1 MRKRI
6 FEIIE
11 VSKDGD
17 RVSLAYDIMM
27 MVSIILTLLPL
38 TFKVA
43 PGFFAYTDIITSL
56 LFILDYVL
64 RLATA
69 DYKMGKHSV
78 SSFIRYPFTVWAIID
93 LISILPSLM
102 ILHSGFKILRLFRL
116 FRTMRVFR
124 VFKAFRYSKSISIIS
139 RVIQESKSALIAVCT
154 LAIGYIFVC
163 ALVVFNVEGSSFDS
177 FFDALYWATIS
188 LATVG
193 YGDIYP
199 VTTAGRVITMI
210 SSFFGIAIIALPSG
224 IITAGYMNA
233 LNEEKDEDV
242 E

>member
-1 MRKRI
+1 M
-6 FEIIE
+6 
-11 VSKDGD
+11 V
-17 RVSLAYDIMM
+17 YDITML
-27 MVSIILTLLPL
+27 VSIVLSLLPL
-38 TFKVA
+38 TFKIA
-43 PGFFAYTDIITSL
+43 PGFFVYTDIITSV

-69 DYKMGKHSV
+69 DYKMGKRSV
-78 SSFIRYPFTVWAIID
+78 WSFIRYPFTIWAIID

-102 ILHSGFKILRLFRL
+102 IIQSGFKILRLFRM
-116 FRTMRVFR
+116 FRTMRVLR

-139 RVIQESKSALIAVCT
+139 RVIRESKSALMAVCT

-163 ALVVFNVEGSSFDS
+163 ALVIFNVEGSSFKT

>member
-1 MRKRI
+1 
-6 FEIIE
+6 
-11 VSKDGD
+11 
-17 RVSLAYDIMM
+17 
-27 MVSIILTLLPL
+27 
-38 TFKVA
+38 
-43 PGFFAYTDIITSL
+43 
-56 LFILDYVL
+56 
-64 RLATA
+64 
-69 DYKMGKHSV
+69 
-78 SSFIRYPFTVWAIID
+78 
-93 LISILPSLM
+93 
-102 ILHSGFKILRLFRL
+102 
-116 FRTMRVFR
+116 MRVFR

-139 RVIQESKSALIAVCT
+139 RVIRESKSALIAVCT

>member
-6 FEIIE
+6 YEIIE

-17 RVSLAYDIMM
+17 KVSMAYDITML
-27 MVSIILTLLPL
+27 VSIVLSLLPL
-38 TFKVA
+38 TFKIA
-43 PGFFAYTDIITSL
+43 PGFFVYTDIITSV

-69 DYKMGKHSV
+69 DYKMGKRSV
-78 SSFIRYPFTVWAIID
+78 WSFIRYPFTIWAIID

-102 ILHSGFKILRLFRL
+102 IIQSGFKILRLFRM
-116 FRTMRVFR
+116 FRTMRVLR

-139 RVIQESKSALIAVCT
+139 RVIRESKSALMAVCT

-163 ALVVFNVEGSSFDS
+163 ALVIFNVEGSSFRT

>member
-6 FEIIE
+6 YEIIE

-17 RVSLAYDIMM
+17 KVSLVYDVTML
-27 MVSIILTLLPL
+27 VSIVLSLLPL
-38 TFKVA
+38 TFKIA
-43 PGFFAYTDIITSL
+43 PGFFVYTDIITSV

-69 DYKMGKHSV
+69 DYKIGKHSLI
-78 SSFIRYPFTVWAIID
+78 SFIRYPFTAWAIID

-102 ILHSGFKILRLFRL
+102 IIQSGFKILRLFRL

-124 VFKAFRYSKSISIIS
+124 VFKAFRYSKSIAIIS
-139 RVIQESKSALIAVCT
+139 RVIRESKSALMAVCT

-163 ALVVFNVEGSSFDS
+163 ALVIFNVEGSSFKT

-199 VTTAGRVITMI
+199 VTTAGRIITMI